1 LLADIHNPLEINMRR
16 LAVVSGVVL
25 TLAACQTRVEIPPP
39 AGSPAGT
46 APTTKTVTVDP
57 ITALV
62 NKLSTIAIPDLQDA
76 LADAQSHQD
85 AVAAQCY
92 AGLIPVIQSLQA
104 QVAAN
109 GGAAIP
115 AGAAA
120 VYAFQRA
127 RDLKG
132 DLANASSELATLRK
146 QVNLACGA
154 LQIDIQAGVA
164 DPLGL
169 FSGQ

>member
-1 LLADIHNPLEINMRR
+1 MKPIAFVSAVA
-16 LAVVSGVVL
+16 LAV
-25 TLAACQTRVEIPPP
+25 AACQTKVEVPP

-46 APTTKTVTVDP
+46 ASATKTVAVDP

-62 NKLSTIAIPDLQDA
+62 SKLSTIAIPDLRDA

-92 AGLIPVIQSLQA
+92 SGLIPIIQGLQA
-104 QVAAN
+104 QVASN
-109 GGAAIP
+109 GGGAIP

-120 VYAFQRA
+120 VYTFQRA

-132 DLANASSELATLRK
+132 DLSGASSELSTLRK

-154 LQIDIQAGVA
+154 LLIDIEAGVA